1 MLLFFVLRFDIS
13 PPFGT
18 WWVPIRKKKN
28 GDDHIAVGKRTEAPS
43 EELGTRRRSFCHLF
57 SAVVNFF
64 IVVRYFPFGFVWF
77 PRRNA
82 PLLIKGKWHHLLKWH
97 LLQFNGLYPF
107 QPLWLVFHLLVVPSF
122 MDFDN
127 SFFFQIVSPN
137 QKNNI
142 CSAGIPFHLLSHTSQ
157 NTSCFNKP
165 CFFLIEVILRI
176 KFYRI
181 SPYGYRV
188 PYRTRMTSALRC
200 SIAHRMKVHL
210 LFSSS
215 RFFSPNFTS
224 IIFTKIF

>member
-1 MLLFFVLRFDIS
+1 MIILRSARERRHRARNWERGGVRSATCFLPLSIFLLSCATFLLDSYDFRAVTLHCSSKESGTTYSSGTYYNLTGFTRFSHYDLFFTCWWYPVLWIS
-13 PPFGT
+13 ITLFFSNS
-18 WWVPIRKKKN
+18 ISKSEKK
-28 GDDHIAVGKRTEAPS
+28 
-43 EELGTRRRSFCHLF
+43 
-57 SAVVNFF
+57 
-64 IVVRYFPFGFVWF
+64 
-77 PRRNA
+77 
-82 PLLIKGKWHHLLKWH
+82 
-97 LLQFNGLYPF
+97 
-107 QPLWLVFHLLVVPSF
+107 
-122 MDFDN
+122 
-127 SFFFQIVSPN
+127 
-137 QKNNI
+137 NI